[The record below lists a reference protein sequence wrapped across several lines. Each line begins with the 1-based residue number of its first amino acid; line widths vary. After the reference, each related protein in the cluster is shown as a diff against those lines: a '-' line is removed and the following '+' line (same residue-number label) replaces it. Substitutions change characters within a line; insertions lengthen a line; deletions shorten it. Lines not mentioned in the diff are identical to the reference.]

1 MLDGSKKVTNNR
13 VLNQQITR
21 QKLLEAARKAV
32 VKYGYQG
39 ASITEIVNLA
49 GFTKGAFFSNF
60 KNKEDI
66 LLELLRIQKEE
77 DISLLNSYISLES
90 NNLSLALEK
99 YISTLDERREC
110 AMLDI
115 ELQLYARNNTEFAQ
129 LYYEIQNTNRVAL
142 GNLLQSIFFI
152 NQKPLP
158 LEPSELADLFIAL
171 VQGTAIQ
178 NNLQAGNFVRLVLE
192 SLIKQP
198 RTSR

>member
-192 SLIKQP
+192 SLIK
-198 RTSR
+198 